1 MLTKP
6 FHQILTVMIVL
17 FILVCLLKPGIL
29 SVRYE
34 SGFLTSVLFAD
45 TLKAR
50 AANDST
56 ETLTYI
62 NFNPGS
68 GALNPTSPQEK
79 AFQLGENLQ
88 FKIRYGIVKAGEA
101 EMNVLTLSEYNNHKV
116 YHIQTRARSVPSF
129 DWIYRVR
136 DEVNTFIDYYGLYPL
151 RFEKKL
157 REGSYKADLFVDYFH
172 EDSLA
177 RVESIRYEKNMN
189 IRNRRTSQITIPPYV
204 NDILSAFYLVRNQEL
219 ETGSSLYLYT
229 NERDK
234 VYDLEVKI
242 YSKEIIQVEAGTFRC
257 FYVEPLLQGEGI
269 FKQKGR
275 LRIWLSD
282 DQYKIP
288 IQMTSEVLI
297 GHITTELVKIKGIDL
312 PLPSQMN

>member
-1 MLTKP
+1 MPNKSIHKFITALLIFFALLICMQPKI
-6 FHQILTVMIVL
+6 HSDSHKNGILTSG
-17 FILVCLLKPGIL
+17 LL
-29 SVRYE
+29 
-34 SGFLTSVLFAD
+34 AD
-45 TLKAR
+45 TLITEIK
-50 AANDST
+50 NDSSKA
-56 ETLTYI
+56 LTYI
-62 NFNPGS
+62 NFNPAS
-68 GALNPTSPQEK
+68 AAMNSVLSQSK

-101 EMNVLTLSEYNNHKV
+101 EMKVLTLTEYNNQKV

-136 DEVNTFIDYYGLYPL
+136 DEVNSFIDHYGLYPI

-172 EDSLA
+172 SDSLA
-177 RVESIRYEKNMN
+177 RVEAIRYEKNMS
-189 IRNRRTSQITIPPYV
+189 IRNRKTSQIKIPPYV

-219 ETGSSLYLYT
+219 ETGNSLYILT
-229 NERDK
+229 NENDK

-242 YSKEIIQVEAGTFRC
+242 YRKEVVQVEAGTFRC
-257 FYVEPLLQGEGI
+257 FYIEPLLQGEGI

-275 LRIWLSD
+275 LKVWLSD

-297 GHITTELVKIKGIDL
+297 GHITTELVKIKGIEL
-312 PLPSQMN
+312 PLPSQLK

>member
-1 MLTKP
+1 MLNKRTHKI
-6 FHQILTVMIVL
+6 FTGLLILFVLVFWLQQGIQSRSQESGILT
-17 FILVCLLKPGIL
+17 
-29 SVRYE
+29 SA
-34 SGFLTSVLFAD
+34 LFAD
-45 TLKAR
+45 TLITEIK
-50 AANDST
+50 NDST
-56 ETLTYI
+56 KALTYI
-62 NFNPGS
+62 NFNPGI
-68 GALNPTSPQEK
+68 AAINPVLSQQK

-88 FKIRYGIVKAGEA
+88 FKIRYGFVKAGEA
-101 EMNVLTLSEYNNHKV
+101 EMNVLTLAEYNNQKV
-116 YHIQTRARSVPSF
+116 YHIQTRARSVTSF
-129 DWIYRVR
+129 DWIYKVR
-136 DEVNTFIDYYGLYPL
+136 DEVNSFIDYYGLYPL

-189 IRNRRTSQITIPPYV
+189 IRNRKTSQVTIPPYV
-204 NDILSAFYLVRNQEL
+204 NDILSAFYVVRNQDL
-219 ETGSSLYLYT
+219 KTGSSLYLFT
-229 NERDK
+229 NEKDK

-275 LRIWLSD
+275 LRVWLSD

-312 PLPSQMN
+312 PLPSQMD